1 MCRQKRTKYSKSVL
15 RKLQYTEP
23 DVLYDIK
30 IYLQYSRVQFASLV
44 SVVTMVVG
52 GAGIL
57 ANCLNI
63 FVLSRYRGGAFYKV
77 HFIRLEVN
85 MSICQKIGSHLIS

>member
-1 MCRQKRTKYSKSVL
+1 M
-15 RKLQYTEP
+15 
-23 DVLYDIK
+23 YDIQ
-30 IYLQYSRVQFASLV
+30 IYILYLQYSRVQFASLV

-63 FVLSRYRGGAFYKV
+63 FVLSRYRGNYLYRV
-77 HFIRLEVN
+77 HIIRQAR
-85 MSICQKIGSHLIS
+85 S